1 MAYIMFDDNQVVIT
15 GKIAM
20 DFTFS
25 HKICG
30 ECFYKAELQVKR
42 LSDSVDTIPVLIS
55 EQICKPTVYR
65 KTPLKKEITD
75 LLLAVNRSFG
85 KSDYIPCI
93 CWGSTARY
101 AADLKVGTRV
111 MVWGRIQS
119 REYKKRIEENETQ
132 KRIVYEVSINTLEV
146 A

>member
-1 MAYIMFDDNQVVIT
+1 MEFH
-15 GKIAM
+15 
-20 DFTFS
+20 S
-25 HKICG
+25 HNLR
-30 ECFYKAELQVKR
+30 EENHTRLELYVFAREVKFVEVN
-42 LSDSVDTIPVLIS
+42 DSKTDYTNRILL
-55 EQICKPTVYR
+55 EGTICKPTVYR